1 MSNVLDLPTNGD
13 AILDDTRDFIDRFC
27 AFPDEHCLNAVTL
40 WCALA
45 HMGHDFDTS
54 PRLAMLSPEPGSG
67 KTRVLEIL
75 ENLTPQPMFVFGAST
90 AALFRA
96 MAENEV
102 TLLFDEV
109 DTIFTRRGSDDQN
122 EDLRALLNV
131 GYRNGATIPRC
142 VGPQHEVK
150 YFNVFASVALAGLG
164 DLPET
169 LMSRSIVVRMRRR
182 APHEHVE
189 PYRPRQHADEG
200 NAIRERL
207 EEWSTRVGPKAG
219 KAWPELPEGI
229 VDRLAE
235 VWEPVVSVADVAGG
249 QWPERA
255 RQAAIAFVDTASDRA
270 PSLGIRLLTDLKE
283 VFGSNAVMSTD
294 SILEAL
300 NGMDEAP
307 WGNLR
312 GHPLDARGLANR
324 LRPYDVHPTVV
335 RIGDSTPR
343 GYRAEDLFDAWQ
355 RYLPPS
361 TPPQSA
367 TSATSA
373 TKAPD
378 SPATGANVADVADVA
393 DSDTGEGEW
402 SMVSKLLD
410 ELRAAGFT
418 VTTNGSEI
426 NVAGPPENMTPEFRR
441 RIAAN
446 KDGLIALVADTMPAP
461 EVLLK
466 LCRDAVT
473 GTNVDPVE
481 LRDWL
486 LEQDD
491 PGWCVPRAVRRWAEL
506 IHGRGGFPHD

>member
-45 HMGHDFDTS
+45 HMTHDFDTS

-169 LMSRSIVVRMRRR
+169 LMSRSIVIRMRRR

-207 EEWSTRVGPKAG
+207 EEWSTRVGPRAG
-219 KAWPELPEGI
+219 KAWPELPDGI

-235 VWEPVVSVADVAGG
+235 VWEPVIAVADVAGVA
-249 QWPERA
+249 WPERA
-255 RQAAIAFVDTASDRA
+255 RAAAKAFAALADERA
-270 PSLGIRLLTDLKE
+270 PSLGIRLLQDLHT
-283 VFGSNAVMSTD
+283 VFDGRRSMFTED
-294 SILEAL
+294 ILAAL
-300 NGMDEAP
+300 NEMDEAP
-307 WGNLR
+307 WGNIK
-312 GHPLDARGLANR
+312 GHPLDARGIANR
-324 LRPYDVHPTVV
+324 LRQYNVKSKDV
-335 RIGDSTPR
+335 RIGDDHKK
-343 GYRAEDLFDAWQ
+343 GYLADDLYDPWL
-355 RYLPPS
+355 RYLPES
-361 TPPQSA
+361 VTSE
-367 TSATSA
+367 TSATTPENTGSECRGPVADDAASA
-373 TKAPD
+373 TEPRQKKSTTAGP
-378 SPATGANVADVADVA
+378 VADVADVT
-393 DSDTGEGEW
+393 DTGTGEGEW
-402 SMVSKLLD
+402 S
-410 ELRAAGFT
+410 
-418 VTTNGSEI
+418 
-426 NVAGPPENMTPEFRR
+426 
-441 RIAAN
+441 
-446 KDGLIALVADTMPAP
+446 
-461 EVLLK
+461 
-466 LCRDAVT
+466 
-473 GTNVDPVE
+473 
-481 LRDWL
+481 W
-486 LEQDD
+486 
-491 PGWCVPRAVRRWAEL
+491 
-506 IHGRGGFPHD
+506 